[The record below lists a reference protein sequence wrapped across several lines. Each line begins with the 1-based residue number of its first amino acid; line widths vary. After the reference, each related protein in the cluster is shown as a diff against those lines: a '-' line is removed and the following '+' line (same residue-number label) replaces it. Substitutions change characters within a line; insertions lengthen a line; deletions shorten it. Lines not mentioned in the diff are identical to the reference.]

1 MMPRVAIS
9 ALGPTLDDRVD
20 EHFGRAA
27 LLLVVDTDTLELEV
41 IDNST
46 NRNAM
51 QGAGI
56 GAAEAVSASSAS
68 HVVTGHLGPKAFRA
82 LAAAGISGFNGT
94 GLTVRDA
101 VAALKESRLEPLSEG
116 ESHTGIQ

>member
-1 MMPRVAIS
+1 MPKVAIS
-9 ALGPTLDDRVD
+9 TLGPTLDDKVD
-20 EHFGRAA
+20 EHFGRATV
-27 LLLVVDTDTLELEV
+27 LLIVDTDTLEVEV
-41 IDNST
+41 VDNSA

-56 GAAEAVSASSAS
+56 GAAEAVSERGAS

-94 GLTVRDA
+94 GLTARDA
-101 VAALKESRLEPLSEG
+101 VTAFKESRLEPLSEG